1 MKEVLNPA
9 RIIEVSMGFLASKT
23 MLTAIKLELFTELGS
38 NAFTGEQLQSKM
50 GFHERGTW
58 DFLDTLLSLHFLE
71 REGNGKEAL
80 YSNTAET
87 ALFLDK
93 NSPHYI
99 GGTFEMLND
108 RTYLH
113 WGDLEDGLKTGQP
126 QSEIKHTGENFF
138 EKLYASP
145 QALRQFMGA
154 MTGLQMGSFMAL
166 AHLFD
171 FSKYDS
177 VCDIGGAS
185 GMFSIQTA
193 LNHAD
198 IHCITFDLPPVAPIA
213 KENIDRFALSSRIDI
228 VSGDFFAQ
236 DFPKADLYIMGNI
249 LHDWDLEQKKFLIRK
264 AYDAL
269 PANGALIIVE
279 DVIDDERRHN
289 TFGLLMSLH
298 MLIEGGDAFN
308 FTAADFTGWAT
319 EAGFSEVATLPLSPT
334 ASALIAFKK

>member
-1 MKEVLNPA
+1 MKEGINPA
-9 RIIEVSMGFLASKT
+9 RILEVSMGFWASKT
-23 MLTAIKLELFTELGS
+23 MLTAIKLELFTQLGS
-38 NAFTGEQLQSKM
+38 AAFTGEQIQSKI
-50 GFHERGTW
+50 GLHERGTW
-58 DFLDTLLSLHFLE
+58 DFLDTLVSLHFLE

-80 YSNTAET
+80 YSNTEET

-93 NSPHYI
+93 NSPQYI
-99 GGTFEMLND
+99 GGTLEMIND

-154 MTGLQMGSFMAL
+154 MTGLQMGNFMAL

-198 IHCITFDLPPVAPIA
+198 IHCTTFDLPPVAPIA
-213 KENIDRFALSSRIDI
+213 KESIDRFGLSSRIDI
-228 VSGDFFAQ
+228 VSGNFFTDA
-236 DFPKADLYIMGNI
+236 FPKADIYVMGNI
-249 LHDWDLEQKKFLIRK
+249 LHDWNLEQKKFLIRK
-264 AYDAL
+264 AYEAL
-269 PANGALIIVE
+269 PINGVLIVVE
-279 DVIDDERRHN
+279 DIIDDERRTN
-289 TFGLLMSLH
+289 TFALLMSLN
-298 MLIEGGDAFN
+298 MLIEGGEAFN
-308 FTAADFTGWAT
+308 FTAADFTKWAT
-319 EAGFSEVATLPLSPT
+319 EAGFAGVTSIPLGGT
-334 ASALIAFKK
+334 ANALIATK